1 MTDLFEYAAQQRE
14 KAHHTATAEPSSYE
28 LRRQAFERFHAEN
41 PHIYDLFCRFADE
54 LIQRGRQH
62 YSARLICSRIVWH
75 IDTTTT
81 GDGFKINDHHSP
93 FYARLWLEEHPEHEG
108 FFRTRGRSAS

>member
-1 MTDLFEYAAQQRE
+1 MTDLFTYAERQRE
-14 KAHHTATAEPSSYE
+14 GRRAPEAGLSSHE
-28 LRRQAFERFHAEN
+28 RRREAFERFHAEN
-41 PHIYDLFCRFADE
+41 PHIYRLFCHFADE
-54 LIQRGRQH
+54 LLRRGREH

-75 IDTTTT
+75 IDTTTV

-108 FFRTRGRSAS
+108 FFRTRESAAS